1 MKGSRSGA
9 GVSTIIRLARW
20 RLGTMAGAGCN
31 GGDARSPYER
41 GTRVRALNAAL
52 FVMVNRFA
60 MATGWLHGV
69 GVAYAADGLVV
80 FAVLLLAGWW
90 WARTRPGVAAMAAA
104 LWAPL
109 GMLLALGINQ
119 LLVAL
124 VAEPRPYAVLDHPLL
139 LVAPTLDPAF
149 PSDHSVMA
157 GAVAAGLWLVWW
169 RLGVLASV
177 AAVVMAAA
185 RVYVGAH
192 WPGDVLAGL
201 VVGAAVTLIG
211 YLLTRR
217 LLVAMVGWLLDTR
230 LRPLVTTQPSPP
242 DSRTVS

>member
-1 MKGSRSGA
+1 
-9 GVSTIIRLARW
+9 
-20 RLGTMAGAGCN
+20 MAGAGC
-31 GGDARSPYER
+31 GSGRCAVARRGAER
-41 GTRVRALNAAL
+41 GSVSAWNAAL

-90 WARTRPGVAAMAAA
+90 SARERPGMAAMAAA

-119 LLVAL
+119 FLVAL

-149 PSDHSVMA
+149 PSDHAVMA
-157 GAVAAGLWLVWW
+157 GAVAAGLWLVSR
-169 RLGVLASV
+169 RLGAVASV

-211 YLLTRR
+211 FLLVRR
-217 LLVAMVGWLLDTR
+217 LLVALVGWLLGTR

-242 DSRTVS
+242 DSRAVS